1 MNTVLVL
8 RAFALRLRKDIR
20 GANFVEYM
28 VLVALA
34 IGAVATGASTLGKAM
49 DEGTKK
55 QETNIKA
62 GFVGGGGK

>member
-1 MNTVLVL
+1 MNTFLVI

-34 IGAVATGASTLGKAM
+34 IGAVAAGAKVLGGAMETGTNAQK
-49 DEGTKK
+49 
-55 QETNIKA
+55 TNIA
-62 GFVGGGGK
+62 TGFTGK